1 MSASVKQMMVSIL
14 NLSKKEKISL
24 GKSCMLRIK
33 TLLRKRGIDDEKKI
47 NAFINNLIKLFV
59 SADNDCTKSEC
70 EYLNALTGKQLSYDD
85 YVKMTKGG
93 SDSVFIE
100 KFDKLI
106 DSLDSE
112 EKNQICLFGLCILV
126 SDNVLSVEEQEV
138 FLKILK

>member
-93 SDSVFIE
+93 SDPVFIE

-106 DSLDSE
+106 DSLDPE

-138 FLKILK
+138 FIKILK

>member
-1 MSASVKQMMVSIL
+1 MSASIKQMMVSIL

-93 SDSVFIE
+93 SDPVFIE

-106 DSLDSE
+106 DSLDPE

-126 SDNVLSVEEQEV
+126 SDNVLSVEEQEI

>member
-93 SDSVFIE
+93 SDPVFIE

-106 DSLDSE
+106 DSLDPE